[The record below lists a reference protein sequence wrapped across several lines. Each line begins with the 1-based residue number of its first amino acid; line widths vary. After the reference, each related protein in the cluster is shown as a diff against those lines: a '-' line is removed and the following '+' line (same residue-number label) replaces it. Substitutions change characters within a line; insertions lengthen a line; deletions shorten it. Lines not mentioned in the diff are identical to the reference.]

1 MTASQK
7 QFFVLVSG
15 FVKADRRR
23 GIDRVVRNIL
33 GYLLQAPP
41 KGLLFVRSIPALKKK
56 GFSMQTK
63 CSVKITVFSTD
74 HLKIHRFFGEKV
86 IFYY

>member
-41 KGLLFVRSIPALKKK
+41 KGFIVCPVYTCSEKEGLFHANEMLRKNH
-56 GFSMQTK
+56 F
-63 CSVKITVFSTD
+63 
-74 HLKIHRFFGEKV
+74 
-86 IFYY
+86 